1 MWNVPAWFLLG
12 ILALPATASAQPST
26 SAAEQPFR
34 RWDAGGGVNIR
45 FGSANDEILPS
56 GGWSAE
62 GGRYWTAH
70 FKTSLGLATFGLATT
85 GTQGYSV
92 QQLPRGF
99 KLTETTPQPAAV
111 SGTVTYQLY
120 ENVFAHPYVTS
131 GLLLAWLSG
140 TQRTYA
146 TSPVYQ
152 LLSTETF
159 STIQAR
165 PVIGGGFKSY
175 FDNGRAFVRSE
186 LLMAID
192 PHGPPHA
199 LLRIGAGVD
208 F

>member
-1 MWNVPAWFLLG
+1 MPSAAQWLERGRWSLLDG
-12 ILALPATASAQPST
+12 SLQDILRLHSAGHDGSPWLLREATAT
-26 SAAEQPFR
+26 
-34 RWDAGGGVNIR
+34 WI
-45 FGSANDEILPS
+45 SANRDD
-56 GGWSAE
+56 
-62 GGRYWTAH
+62 
-70 FKTSLGLATFGLATT
+70 
-85 GTQGYSV
+85 
-92 QQLPRGF
+92 
-99 KLTETTPQPAAV
+99 PQPAAA
-111 SGTVTYQLY
+111 SGTVTYQFY

-131 GLLLAWLSG
+131 GVLLAWLSG
-140 TQRTYA
+140 TQKTYA

-152 LLSTETF
+152 LLSTEKF

-175 FDNGRAFVRSE
+175 FDNGRAFMRSE